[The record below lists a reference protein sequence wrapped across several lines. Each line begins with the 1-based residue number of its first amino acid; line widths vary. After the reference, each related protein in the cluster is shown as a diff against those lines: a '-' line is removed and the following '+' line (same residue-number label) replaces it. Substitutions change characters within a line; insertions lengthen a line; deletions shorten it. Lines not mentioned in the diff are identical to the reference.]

1 MIISFSGY
9 AKSGKDTAAEI
20 IALNY
25 SQFRIKKFSGKLK
38 QVASILTGIPAELF
52 ENHNVKEKYIS
63 GWDMT
68 ARELLQKL
76 GTDAVR
82 NNLHKDAWVMS
93 LFADY
98 HQNDSWIIT
107 DCRFPN
113 EFDYVKKFGG
123 ITIKIIRNGV
133 YAVNSHASETALD
146 SYTFDEIIENNGT
159 ITEFREN
166 VINVINKYIQNE
178 SEINI

>member
-1 MIISFSGY
+1 MIISLSGY

-25 SQFRIKKFSGKLK
+25 SQFKIKKFSGKLK

-52 ENHNVKEKYIS
+52 ENQNVKDRYIS

-68 ARELLQKL
+68 ARELLQRL

-82 NNLHKDAWVMS
+82 DNLHQDAWVMS

-113 EFDYVKKFGG
+113 EYDYVKKFGG
-123 ITIKIIRNGV
+123 VTIKIVRYGV
-133 YAVNSHASETALD
+133 DAVNSHTSETALD
-146 SYTFDEIIENNGT
+146 SYEFDEVIYNNGS
-159 ITEFREN
+159 ITEFREK
-166 VINVINKYIQNE
+166 VIEVINKYINND
-178 SEINI
+178 SDILF